1 MERIILEVDNAT
13 ARAWRNMAPATRAK
27 YEKKITD
34 ILKDLKEAEFD
45 LLLNEAGNVAMRNGL
60 TEEKLNA
67 LLNEEDQVFQIILSD
82 ATSNEFT
89 NAFTRAKFDKYL
101 SFEIRLKIIDDFKSL
116 AIVTNPTVCIFDC
129 RDPKDN
135 KFLELAISESVECI
149 ITGDQD
155 LLVMNP
161 FKGIP
166 ILNASDFLRTY
177 GKEATFM
184 LNEPNEEYK
193 TQQDHVLE

>member
-67 LLNEEDQVFQIILSD
+67 LLNEED
-82 ATSNEFT
+82 
-89 NAFTRAKFDKYL
+89 
-101 SFEIRLKIIDDFKSL
+101 
-116 AIVTNPTVCIFDC
+116 
-129 RDPKDN
+129 
-135 KFLELAISESVECI
+135 
-149 ITGDQD
+149 
-155 LLVMNP
+155 
-161 FKGIP
+161 
-166 ILNASDFLRTY
+166 
-177 GKEATFM
+177 
-184 LNEPNEEYK
+184 
-193 TQQDHVLE
+193 